1 MGGDN
6 VVMSEISRLELLL
19 ENWAKW
25 QSLYR
30 PKTRFKSRSAGFAC
44 NGLSTFEDMCEQSDN
59 ATMRAIDSAVDD
71 LDPAPRA
78 AINRRYG
85 VCSVFRFPWNNY
97 EQTLIVAHERLVITC
112 KRKGVVL

>member
-1 MGGDN
+1 MQIAQKLHSFAAL
-6 VVMSEISRLELLL
+6 VVLL
-19 ENWAKW
+19 EDWAKW
-25 QSLYR
+25 QSGYR
-30 PKTRFKSRSAGFAC
+30 PKTGFKPRSAGFAC
-44 NGLSTFEDMCEQSDN
+44 LGLSSFEDMCEQSDN

-85 VCSVFRFPWNNY
+85 VCSVFRFPQNNY